1 MTLVPTT
8 DLLRQ
13 LAARQLSE
21 RRLLQPVALIGPRQA
36 TLTQVDV
43 AYRIALALASAGM
56 ALVCGGKIG
65 VMEAA
70 ARGARDAKGVCI
82 GLLPEEDAS
91 FGSPYLTV
99 ALPTGMGLS
108 RNMLVARAGVC
119 LVAVG
124 AGLGT
129 LSEMAMGLQWN
140 KPVFA
145 MFDSP
150 SVPGAQRFD
159 SEDQLLNAVVQ
170 WLLAHEPKATITD
183 LGG

>member
-1 MTLVPTT
+1 MTFAPTT

-13 LAARQLSE
+13 LAARQQSE

-36 TLTQVDV
+36 TPDQVDV
-43 AYRIALALASAGM
+43 AYRLALALAGAGIT
-56 ALVCGGKIG
+56 LVCGGKIG

-70 ARGARDAKGVCI
+70 ARGARDAKGICI

-91 FGSPYLTV
+91 FASPYLTV

-108 RNMLVARAGVC
+108 RNMLVARAGLC
-119 LVAVG
+119 LVVVG
-124 AGLGT
+124 GGLGT

-145 MFDSP
+145 MLDSP
-150 SVPGAQRFD
+150 AVLGVEQFD
-159 SEDQLLNAVVQ
+159 SEDQLLHAVVQ
-170 WLLAHEPKATITD
+170 WLLSHEPTQATAD